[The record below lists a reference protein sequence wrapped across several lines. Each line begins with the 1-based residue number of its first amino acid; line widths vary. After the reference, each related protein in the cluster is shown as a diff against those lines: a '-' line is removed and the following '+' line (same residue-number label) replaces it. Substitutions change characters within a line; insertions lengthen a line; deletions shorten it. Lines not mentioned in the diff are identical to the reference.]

1 MCFLAESSRSLF
13 WVTPLGSFESKYQP
27 SCLRQLQSQ
36 ELTSVSMLT
45 PSLPLKTEDLEM
57 I

>member
-36 ELTSVSMLT
+36 ELTSVSILT